1 MTSTFLKMAAITSI
15 AMFASAGTALAGG
28 DKNCDEKKMKAK
40 QTSAMKADPAAGQT
54 AVMGASEK
62 AMKAKKERV
71 VLSFDDA
78 MKLCTDK
85 GVDDLQACID
95 YKTGVTK
102 TYKKSTS

>member
-1 MTSTFLKMAAITSI
+1 MTSTFLKIAAITSI

-28 DKNCDEKKMKAK
+28 DKDCDHKKKAK

-54 AVMGASEK
+54 AVLGASEK

-71 VLSFDDA
+71 VLSFDEA

-85 GVDDLQACID
+85 GADDLQACID